1 MLITSQHHNASWPV
15 SSSCALPSSEA
26 QPNIKTF
33 YYKIILNINKYLF
46 FFNLPVFCLLL
57 KCDIRK
63 SPAKNTRFGYWVSII
78 L

>member
-33 YYKIILNINKYLF
+33 YYKIIININKY
-46 FFNLPVFCLLL
+46 N
-57 KCDIRK
+57 
-63 SPAKNTRFGYWVSII
+63 
-78 L
+78 